1 MALRWRCMIDSAQ
14 HFGEFEDMEA
24 MMDFSAVKASG
35 GESQD
40 GEASYNGTNVDPGES
55 HPSKRSRLLPFGS
68 DLIPTPIGCAAFVYQ
83 KNMDEIDGEY
93 TKVFF
98 RGKSVLGLKENI
110 GVPELVRDAEDKHQN
125 RIVLK
130 ARLRQLKNEVDRQ
143 RRIRQLNQRT
153 YAAAQERA
161 VRIESLVSE
170 MRTDLRSLKRRL
182 DEEVKALGI
191 DDAEAE
197 KIMLAYYNR
206 DGSGDGDESSPLK
219 RSRNNP

>member
-1 MALRWRCMIDSAQ
+1 MALFWRCMIDSAQ

-40 GEASYNGTNVDPGES
+40 GEASSNGTNVDPGEL

-98 RGKSVLGLKENI
+98 RGKYVLGLKENI
-110 GVPELVRDAEDKHQN
+110 GVPELVRDAEEKHQN

-161 VRIESLVSE
+161 VRI
-170 MRTDLRSLKRRL
+170 
-182 DEEVKALGI
+182 
-191 DDAEAE
+191 
-197 KIMLAYYNR
+197 
-206 DGSGDGDESSPLK
+206 
-219 RSRNNP
+219 